1 MPSYLCCHDNPG
13 FLLDIPR
20 SVYRDCLTEGGRLD
34 QGLAANSR
42 SNPEVLGYM
51 RAKATLWAA
60 RDHRNMAAM
69 DVAMPVAP
77 AP

>member
-1 MPSYLCCHDNPG
+1 
-13 FLLDIPR
+13 
-20 SVYRDCLTEGGRLD
+20 
-34 QGLAANSR
+34 
-42 SNPEVLGYM
+42 M